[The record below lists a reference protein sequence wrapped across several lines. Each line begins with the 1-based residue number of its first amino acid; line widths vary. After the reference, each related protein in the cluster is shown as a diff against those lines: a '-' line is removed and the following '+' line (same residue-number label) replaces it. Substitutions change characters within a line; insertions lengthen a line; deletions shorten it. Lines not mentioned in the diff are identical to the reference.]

1 MKLTFHG
8 HSCWEIQGAKH
19 RVLIDPFLSDNPVA
33 DVGPG
38 SFSKLDAIV
47 LSHGH
52 GDHIGDTEAIAKKT
66 GALVVS
72 NFEIANYY
80 QARGC
85 KTHGM
90 SIGGGHDFPF
100 GRVKLVIAHHG
111 STGPKGEAL
120 GSPAGIV
127 LTVDGKMIYHTGD
140 TGVFLD
146 MQLIAEL
153 NGPFDVCML
162 PIGDNFTMGV
172 GDAVKACE
180 LIRAKLHVPMH
191 YNTFDVVKADAGD
204 FVKKV
209 EAKGLKARI
218 VEPGGSIEL

>member
-8 HSCWEIQGAKH
+8 HSCWEIKGAKH
-19 RVLIDPFLSDNPVA
+19 RVLIDPYLSDNPAA
-33 DVGPG
+33 DVRPEA
-38 SFSKLDAIV
+38 FKQLDAIL

-66 GALVVS
+66 GALVVA
-72 NFEIANYY
+72 NFEIANYFA
-80 QARGC
+80 ARGC
-85 KTHGM
+85 RTHGM
-90 SIGGGHDFPF
+90 SIGGGFDFPF

-111 STGPKGEAL
+111 STGPDGEAL
-120 GSPAGIV
+120 GSPAGIIV
-127 LTVDGKMIYHTGD
+127 TIDNKRLYHAGD

-172 GDAVKACE
+172 DDAVKACE
-180 LIRAKLHVPMH
+180 LIRARLHVPMH
-191 YNTFDVVKADAGD
+191 YNTFPLVKADADG

-209 EAKGLKARI
+209 EAKGLHARV
-218 VEPGGSIEL
+218 VEPGGVLEL